1 MTQSIMKKRGR
12 KREKIWYNRK
22 EREGGREAGINI
34 KRTNVFKD
42 WEEGMECLLFLHGG
56 GARGFSTSVGNGGK
70 AAIAGSK

>member
-1 MTQSIMKKRGR
+1 MTQSIMKKER
-12 KREKIWYNRK
+12 KKKGKNMVQQKRK
-22 EREGGREAGINI
+22 GGREAGINI

-42 WEEGMECLLFLHGG
+42 WEEGMECLLFSHGE

>member
-1 MTQSIMKKRGR
+1 MTQSIMKKKR
-12 KREKIWYNRK
+12 KKKGKNMVQQKRK
-22 EREGGREAGINI
+22 GGREAGINI